1 MKRESQT
8 LCEGPPTEAEYLT
21 RVSQG
26 KEPAPAQAA
35 ARPGQDQLE
44 ETISDFDKRL
54 EALKKKLKIDLDNL
68 TAQLEKAT
76 QFQDILAELL
86 SWVTEAE
93 GELESL
99 KISDPQ
105 SVAIEKQ
112 QQRCQV
118 TIATKHALCYCICP
132 SNISVCNF
140 LIIQKCKY
148 WSHLTKISR

>member
-1 MKRESQT
+1 MKREAQT

-21 RVSQG
+21 RASEG
-26 KEPAPAQAA
+26 KETAPGQAA
-35 ARPGQDQLE
+35 ARPGQEQLE
-44 ETISDFDKRL
+44 ETINDFDKRL

-76 QFQDILAELL
+76 QFQDVLAGLL

-112 QQRCQV
+112 QQKCQV

-132 SNISVCNF
+132 SDAISVHSVT
-140 LIIQKCKY
+140 LMTQKCKY
-148 WSHLTKISR
+148 LI

>member
-1 MKRESQT
+1 MKREAQT

-21 RVSQG
+21 RVSEG
-26 KEPAPAQAA
+26 KETAPGQAA

-76 QFQDILAELL
+76 QFQDILAGLL

-93 GELESL
+93 GELEGL

-112 QQRCQV
+112 QQKCQV
-118 TIATKHALCYCICP
+118 TMSTKHYCWF
-132 SNISVCNF
+132 SNFVIT
-140 LIIQKCKY
+140 QKCKY
-148 WSHLTKISR
+148 LI

>member
-1 MKRESQT
+1 M
-8 LCEGPPTEAEYLT
+8 
-21 RVSQG
+21 SQG
-26 KEPAPAQAA
+26 KEPAPGQAA

-68 TAQLEKAT
+68 TTQLEKAT
-76 QFQDILAELL
+76 QFQDILAGLL

-99 KISDPQ
+99 KISDSQ

>member
-1 MKRESQT
+1 M
-8 LCEGPPTEAEYLT
+8 
-21 RVSQG
+21 SQG
-26 KEPAPAQAA
+26 KEPAPGQAA

-76 QFQDILAELL
+76 QFQDILAGLL

>member
-1 MKRESQT
+1 MKREAQT

-21 RVSQG
+21 RVSEG
-26 KEPAPAQAA
+26 KETASGQAV

-76 QFQDILAELL
+76 QFQDVLAGLL

-93 GELESL
+93 GELKSL
-99 KISDPQ
+99 KINDPQ

-112 QQRCQV
+112 QQKCQV
-118 TIATKHALCYCICP
+118 TMATMLLYIPKRCYFCTF
-132 SNISVCNF
+132 SNFVMA
-140 LIIQKCKY
+140 
-148 WSHLTKISR
+148 

>member
-1 MKRESQT
+1 MKREAQT

-26 KEPAPAQAA
+26 KEPAPGQAA

-76 QFQDILAELL
+76 QFQDILAGLL

-118 TIATKHALCYCICP
+118 TIATKHTLCYCIC
-132 SNISVCNF
+132 SSDDAVTF
-140 LIIQKCKY
+140 
-148 WSHLTKISR
+148 